1 MKKALVVAS
10 VASMIDQF
18 TIPNIIELQR
28 LGYGVDV
35 VANFDDGGSI
45 TKERAEKLRER
56 LEAMGVRVIHVPIPR
71 GPFAVCDIIRSYRII
86 RGLSRENGYGIMH
99 CHSPIGGAVA
109 RLGTRRERKRRVT
122 RVIYTAHGF
131 HFYKGAPKKNW
142 LLYYP
147 VERLCARLTDVLI
160 TINREDYELAKNKL
174 RAGRVEYIAGVGI
187 DTKRF
192 SCSEIDKS
200 VKKES
205 LGISAD
211 APVVF
216 SVGELN
222 RNKNHEAVMRAVA
235 KLDSCV
241 HYVIAGK
248 GALDAHLTELAREL
262 GISDRVHLIG
272 YREDVAELYR
282 MADVFAHP
290 SYREGLPVSVMEAM
304 ASGLPIVASKIRG
317 NVDLIKESGGFLLSP
332 DDVDGFKNALEKIL
346 SDADMRK
353 KMGDFNTVEARK
365 YSYEAI
371 EEAILGIYR

>member
-45 TKERAEKLRER
+45 TKERASALKKR
-56 LEAMGVRVIHVPIPR
+56 LEAMDVKVVNAPIPR
-71 GPFAVCDIIRSYRII
+71 GPFAVCDIIKSYRII

-122 RVIYTAHGF
+122 RVVYTAHGF

-147 VERLCARLTDVLI
+147 VEKICARFTDVLV
-160 TINREDYELAKNKL
+160 TINSEDFEFAVRKL

-187 DTKRF
+187 DTERF
-192 SCSEIDKS
+192 SGAGVDKAA
-200 VKKES
+200 KKAS
-205 LGISAD
+205 LGIPTD
-211 APVVF
+211 AQVVF

-222 RNKNHEAVMRAVA
+222 RNKNHETVIRAVA
-235 KLDSCV
+235 GLDSHV

-248 GALDAHLTELAREL
+248 GALDTHLTELAKEL
-262 GISDRVHLIG
+262 GVSDRVHLIG

-332 DDVDGFKNALEKIL
+332 DDVDGLKNALEKIL

-371 EEAILGIYR
+371 EKAILGIYR